1 MVRRYRPYVD
11 DPVLRPEDSALYAR
25 SWYFG
30 SVARPGRVQGIRE
43 RFAHPPRLAA
53 RGDGPGR
60 NPGFPH
66 DKRYSNT
73 IYVLQPLGGRRGA
86 YPCFREKG
94 DRKRTRLNSSL

>member
-30 SVARPGRVQGIRE
+30 SDARPGRVQGIRE
-43 RFAHPPRLAA
+43 RLANSPRLAA

-66 DKRYSNT
+66 DKRRS
-73 IYVLQPLGGRRGA
+73 GERRVGKECVSMA
-86 YPCFREKG
+86 RSRWSRKSEK
-94 DRKRTRLNSSL
+94 KKISL

>member
-30 SVARPGRVQGIRE
+30 SDARPGRVQGIRE
-43 RFAHPPRLAA
+43 RFAHSPRLAA

-60 NPGFPH
+60 NTGFPH
-66 DKRYSNT
+66 DKRSSNT
-73 IYVLQPLGGRRGA
+73 RSEEHTYELQSILS
-86 YPCFREKG
+86 
-94 DRKRTRLNSSL
+94 NSYAVFCLKKKK